1 MGQRRR
7 ARECAL
13 QMLFQIDM
21 AGGAPAEVYP
31 DFWREHEVEPEVR
44 EFAQGLVD
52 GVIGRRADLD
62 ETIAATAAH
71 WRIERMAVVDR
82 NILRMAVYE
91 LKHEPET
98 PPAVVLD
105 EAIEVAKKFGS
116 DQSSAF
122 INGILDA
129 IRRRLDRGGLDGAGS
144 HGADA

>member
-1 MGQRRR
+1 
-7 ARECAL
+7 
-13 QMLFQIDM
+13 
-21 AGGAPAEVYP
+21 
-31 DFWREHEVEPEVR
+31 
-44 EFAQGLVD
+44 
-52 GVIGRRADLD
+52 
-62 ETIAATAAH
+62 
-71 WRIERMAVVDR
+71 VVDR